1 MPARRYPTYRWF
13 TTTYTKL
20 MSNRWSCGIR
30 HTTYVER
37 CTNPWQKETST
48 MANVKQSPTTSN
60 LSDILTQILDKG
72 IVIDL
77 WARLSLLGTEILSL
91 EARVVVAS
99 VETYLSYAEAIG
111 LTRLVAAPAA
121 AAIAAPAA
129 DIAVSELE
137 IIVPAA

>member
-1 MPARRYPTYRWF
+1 
-13 TTTYTKL
+13 
-20 MSNRWSCGIR
+20 
-30 HTTYVER
+30 
-37 CTNPWQKETST
+37 
-48 MANVKQSPTTSN
+48 MANIKQSPTTSN

-72 IVIDL
+72 IVIDV

-99 VETYLSYAEAIG
+99 VETYLSYAEVIG

-137 IIVPAA
+137 VIVPAA

>member
-1 MPARRYPTYRWF
+1 
-13 TTTYTKL
+13 
-20 MSNRWSCGIR
+20 
-30 HTTYVER
+30 
-37 CTNPWQKETST
+37 
-48 MANVKQSPTTSN
+48 MANVKQSPSTSN

>member
-1 MPARRYPTYRWF
+1 MHKSLA
-13 TTTYTKL
+13 K
-20 MSNRWSCGIR
+20 G
-30 HTTYVER
+30 
-37 CTNPWQKETST
+37 
-48 MANVKQSPTTSN
+48 
-60 LSDILTQILDKG
+60 DKYHG
-72 IVIDL
+72 QREAIADYIEPV
-77 WARLSLLGTEILSL
+77 SL

>member
-1 MPARRYPTYRWF
+1 
-13 TTTYTKL
+13 
-20 MSNRWSCGIR
+20 
-30 HTTYVER
+30 
-37 CTNPWQKETST
+37 

-111 LTRLVAAPAA
+111 LTKLAA
-121 AAIAAPAA
+121 AAAA

>member
-1 MPARRYPTYRWF
+1 MPGRDIQRIASSRRRIRNTCPTGSRVAPGLPLRRAMH
-13 TTTYTKL
+13 KSL
-20 MSNRWSCGIR
+20 A
-30 HTTYVER
+30 
-37 CTNPWQKETST
+37 KETST

-72 IVIDL
+72 IVIDV

-99 VETYLSYAEAIG
+99 VETYLSYAEVIG

-137 IIVPAA
+137 VIVPAA